1 MGTAFVPPAWLTAL
15 ALALSPQTAGEAQDG
30 EARTKLEEALRRYFA
45 AEVDGPALRAA
56 LAAARGREELLAEV
70 LRTKSFLAPSGALSR
85 RGIITAQHRFEEAP
99 DVPEPGSPAAL
110 RPADNRALFF
120 GPAQGA
126 ELCPLVVYVPDAL
139 TTASYERELEREG
152 TARGRFVFLVP
163 DDEQDNE
170 WSPTLDE
177 HRRHV
182 GPLRDLLLSAPI
194 DPDRVYLVGSGR
206 GGHVTWAVGL
216 LYADRWAGLF
226 PCNGGIFP
234 EGGYKAS
241 GGVFLENARS
251 LALFTVYNTSFDH
264 GIDSCRM
271 AGRKFREWGFR
282 FEAVE
287 EPQMRTM
294 GLAEAMAKL
303 EPVVRDAHPRTLV
316 KRFNHLDA
324 GEHYWLRA
332 LDREPREWD
341 PGKPLQVRRKWP
353 TDPQEQL
360 ETVWDEVAREC
371 ARIEGSIQG
380 ERITVTAHGVGRLRV
395 YFDPELVD
403 YGRKVTVTVNGK
415 THAPLALERSAEVLL
430 RHVHET
436 GDTSRLYWAF
446 RDYGVRPAGGK

>member
-1 MGTAFVPPAWLTAL
+1 MTFEPSARLVALLL
-15 ALALSPQTAGEAQDG
+15 ALPSPATGLGQDE
-30 EARTKLEEALRRYFA
+30 EARTRLEEALRRYFA
-45 AEVDGPALRAA
+45 SDVDGPSLRTA
-56 LAAARGREELLAEV
+56 LAAAREREELLAEV
-70 LRTKSFLAPSGALSR
+70 LRTKSFLAPSGPLAR
-85 RGIITAQHRFEEAP
+85 RGILTAHHRFEEAP
-99 DVPEPGSPAAL
+99 DVPEPGSPAARL
-110 RPADNRALFF
+110 PADNRALFF
-120 GPAQGA
+120 GPARG
-126 ELCPLVVYVPDAL
+126 ETLSPLVVYVPDAIR
-139 TTASYERELEREG
+139 TAGYERELEREG

-287 EPQMRTM
+287 EPEMRTM
-294 GLAEAMAKL
+294 GLAEAMEKL
-303 EPVVRDAHPRTLV
+303 EPVVRDAHPRALV

-324 GEHYWLRA
+324 GQHYWLRA
-332 LDREPREWD
+332 LEREPREWD
-341 PGKPLQVRRKWP
+341 PEKPLQIRRKWP
-353 TDPQEQL
+353 TDPEEQL
-360 ETVWDEVAREC
+360 EAVWDQVAREC
-371 ARIEGSIQG
+371 ARLEGSIQG

-403 YGRKVTVTVNGK
+403 YARKVTVTVNGK
-415 THAPLALERSAEVLL
+415 THAPLALERSAETLL

-436 GDTSRLYWAF
+436 GDTARLYWAF
-446 RDYGVRPAGGK
+446 RDYDVRPASGR